1 MGVGDV
7 YVRSTK
13 ILEKTL
19 DDELLLIDG
28 DTDVILNLNP
38 LGTAVWRFLVTPR
51 ETNEIIEVLI
61 AAFPDIPEEQIRED
75 TSRLLDQ
82 LVDRQLLV
90 VHKD

>member
-1 MGVGDV
+1 MGDV

>member
-19 DDELLLIDG
+19 DDELLLIDS

-38 LGTAVWRFLVTPR
+38 LGTAVWRFLDTPR
-51 ETNEIIEVLI
+51 ETNEIIEVLC